1 MNKLHFTS
9 ATKLRDFYLEHG
21 FFALYDCSTEIGD
34 IEIEHYSLLK
44 SGQSVSPDCMA
55 SSIIQLE
62 DDLALNILE
71 RFLKTGRVLVH
82 PNHFTI
88 SN

>member
-1 MNKLHFTS
+1 MESLVFNS
-9 ATKLRDFYLEHG
+9 ADHLREFYFDQG
-21 FFALYDCSTEIGD
+21 FFALYDCTTEIGD

-44 SGQSVSPDCMA
+44 SGQSVSPDCVA

-71 RFLKTGRVLVH
+71 RFLKTGQVRVH

-88 SN
+88 CN